1 LAKREP
7 FIPGIKADAQLAV
20 LNNEA
25 GRQAEH
31 KRHLDELGFPEYV
44 EPDFMRHAPVSYD
57 DPCNPTPSRIVNQAG
72 QDLGDAN
79 REDSPHHSMYEYKP
93 AKKIKKEFIQ
103 AIVKEQ
109 ADEIFLNKV
118 DNVSDQTKK
127 FDTTKIGSQAT
138 YATETAPS
146 SLPTG
151 AVSHSTYKDGVE
163 TSVYGPQGAS
173 ARTREKAGGA
183 GPYITRRT
191 TFKPTGTGTD
201 TGTSTGT
208 DAVGSAGYYKKL
220 GEQYK
225 TEQSKDEKF
234 MDFSMDKNM
243 IKSIVKEQAD
253 GIFISKKKPKAT
265 SIYTEVW
272 KSPKNKSINKL
283 VTSIKN
289 KMGGAF
295 KAVGKVALRGTEPV
309 IVNPRNLGPGVT
321 AGKPVYTPFRTF
333 PGILQGFASM
343 AVPFV
348 TIEALKYVGGFN
360 TPEEEERNENII
372 EAVITTLMKIPGFK
386 QDISDEDS
394 KSYHNLMLAQA
405 SVGGTKVFNR
415 LSDERQAAILSGL
428 RNDTDRIW
436 EQARSAPV
444 DDVDNINKTA
454 KMIGDVVNTPD
465 LIEYREKAI
474 KALDFKPI
482 TQNDLNRINKQTQE
496 EIEREFD
503 NDVATG
509 EWKGD
514 EEPMVPPVPKPS
526 SPSEIADT
534 TTTKPVKP
542 ASEFTTPPPGI
553 KYKTG
558 DIRTGGFEV
567 DTAADKAIQ
576 QQGLQ
581 RVAEI
586 QRRARPVQ
594 VGISQPNLET
604 TRKLR
609 EADAIVPLKAS
620 MTKAIVKEAIGEF
633 FL

>member
-1 LAKREP
+1 MAKREP

-173 ARTREKAGGA
+173 AKTREKAGGA

-253 GIFISKKKPKAT
+253 GIFISKKPKPKVKA
-265 SIYTEVW
+265 
-272 KSPKNKSINKL
+272 
-283 VTSIKN
+283 
-289 KMGGAF
+289 GAK
-295 KAVGKVALRGTEPV
+295 KAGFVGETKGS
-309 IVNPRNLGPGVT
+309 G
-321 AGKPVYTPFRTF
+321 AGKLGRFAKWGGWGSLIKGSLPVVAFH
-333 PGILQGFASM
+333 
-343 AVPFV
+343 V
-348 TIEALKYVGGFN
+348 LKDMYRYADGQ
-360 TPEEEERNENII
+360 TTKAEDKKMENII
-372 EAVITTLMKIPGFK
+372 EKIIGGLIKAGITPESTYIDIPDWIPYLGTLTTPSSNIEDDARELANLRLSQAV
-386 QDISDEDS
+386 
-394 KSYHNLMLAQA
+394 
-405 SVGGTKVFNR
+405 VGGSTNWSKMTLR
-415 LSDERQAAILSGL
+415 DEKGKSKGNSQAQINTLNNMKQYTDEIYDQAKSAPPDDEKNIETTAWMMGQVLNAPANVKLRAELTAFDPKTQAATTTDPNLTPRNVQIDDPKRGPGSG
-428 RNDTDRIW
+428 TI
-436 EQARSAPV
+436 S
-444 DDVDNINKTA
+444 T
-454 KMIGDVVNTPD
+454 TS
-465 LIEYREKAI
+465 
-474 KALDFKPI
+474 
-482 TQNDLNRINKQTQE
+482 T
-496 EIEREFD
+496 
-503 NDVATG
+503 
-509 EWKGD
+509 
-514 EEPMVPPVPKPS
+514 VP
-526 SPSEIADT
+526 AT

-586 QRRARPVQ
+586 QRRAKPAQ